1 MELSSDLISQFAK
14 VTKPEEKPS
23 EGKIVNG
30 TAVAYEGTI
39 YVRLDGSDQLTPV
52 ISSTAGMKSGDRV
65 TVMIKDH
72 SATVTGNT
80 SDPSASSGDLSD
92 TNDIVDQI
100 GNQISEFEIV
110 IADKVSV
117 KEFDAEKARI
127 DDLVAE
133 NVTIKDKL
141 TATEA
146 DIGELTADNVTINE
160 KLTAAEADIENLE
173 ATKISADIADL
184 KYATIENLEATN
196 ADIHNLEA
204 DYGDFKVLT
213 TGKFEATEADI
224 QDLEVKKLS
233 AEEAELKYA
242 NIDFSNIGKAAI
254 EEFFSKSGMIS
265 DLVVGEGT
273 ITGKLVGV
281 TIVGDLI
288 EGGTVKADKLVV
300 QGSDG
305 LYYKLNVS
313 GETVAAE
320 QTEYN
325 SLNGSIITAKSVT
338 AEKISVKDLVAFGA
352 TIGGF
357 HITDSAI
364 YSGVKES
371 VDNTTRGTYLDDEGQ
386 FAIGDSKNFLKY
398 YKASDGTYKLEV
410 SAGSIRFGVKG
421 ESVEDV
427 VNDVKEN
434 AITSSVEEFYLSNS
448 PTSLS
453 EGSWSATQ
461 PTWTQGKYIWR
472 RTMITYGDGRTE
484 YSPNQNGV
492 CITGNTG
499 ATGADGGDGKGIS
512 SITNYYLA
520 TSSSSGVTVST
531 SGWTT
536 TVQSVSS
543 SKKYLWNYEKI
554 TYTDNTTSSTDP
566 CIIGAYGDSGS
577 DGSSGKDGVGISNIT
592 EYYQVSTS
600 NSTAPTTWQT
610 TVPTLTATNKYLWNY
625 EKIQYTN
632 NNSEE
637 TAKRVIGVYGDKGA
651 TGATGP
657 QGPAGVGISTVTEYY
672 ALSTSTSSVPTSWQT
687 TVPTLT
693 ATNKYLWNYEKI
705 TKTDGNSIETSKRII
720 GVYGDKGATGGT
732 GATGNGISSITNY
745 YLTTSAGSGV
755 TTATSGW
762 STAPTA
768 TTTTNKYMW
777 NYEKITYTNGNS
789 INTTP
794 HIIGTHGATG
804 ATGPAGVSVSSVDV
818 QYYLSTSSTSLSG
831 GSWSTDAPTWVD
843 GKYMWSKTVTKLS
856 NGTTKESDPVC
867 ITGAKGSTGSTGS
880 TGATGTGISSITEE
894 YYLSTSKTTQ
904 TGGSWVITPP
914 TWSSGKY
921 MWTRSKIV
929 YTNPASTKYTTPVCD
944 SSWEAVNEVEVGGRN
959 YYSKNT
965 VFDSFNGT
973 VDGVSKKHTVIKD
986 YNDCE
991 NGFYM
996 VGVKDGNGTVRF
1008 EKVINSNGYWTVSFE
1023 IRGSQSVSI
1032 HVYVDL
1038 CDRGNFYVTTT
1049 SDNTWKKIE
1058 LNFEIDNYTSDE
1070 YNFLDFSNMSW
1081 AHFYIRNIKVEKGSK
1096 ATDWTPA
1103 PEDMATSD
1111 DISNVQDSLDDANDR
1126 IDSSEARID
1135 LLNDTIAHLVTDEDG
1150 QTLME
1155 QTSTGWRFNIGALQS
1170 QVNDTA
1176 ASVDQVEKDL
1186 TTTNSL
1192 INKANDLIEDISEKT
1207 AYINMATDDSGSPCI
1222 ELGKSGNPFKLRITN
1237 TSIDFMQD
1245 SAKIAYITNRQL
1257 YIQSS
1262 VVTDEMKIG
1271 VNGGFIWKKRANGN
1285 LGLSWESD

>member
-92 TNDIVDQI
+92 TNDKVDQI

-499 ATGADGGDGKGIS
+499 ATGADGSDGKGVS

-577 DGSSGKDGVGISNIT
+577 DGSSGKDGVGISSIT

-625 EKIQYTN
+625 EKVQYTN

-651 TGATGP
+651 TGATG
-657 QGPAGVGISTVTEYY
+657 
-672 ALSTSTSSVPTSWQT
+672 
-687 TVPTLT
+687 
-693 ATNKYLWNYEKI
+693 
-705 TKTDGNSIETSKRII
+705 
-720 GVYGDKGATGGT
+720 
-732 GATGNGISSITNY
+732 ATGNGVKSSAVTY
-745 YLTTSAGSGV
+745 QASTSGTTIPTGSWVTSIPSVAAGSYLWTRTV
-755 TTATSGW
+755 
-762 STAPTA
+762 
-768 TTTTNKYMW
+768 
-777 NYEKITYTNGNS
+777 ITYTNGS
-789 INTTP
+789 TTTSYSVGRM
-794 HIIGTHGATG
+794 GTNGTNG
-804 ATGPAGVSVSSVDV
+804 SAGKGVKSTAITYQAHSS
-818 QYYLSTSSTSLSG
+818 QTS
-831 GSWSTDAPTWVD
+831 APT
-843 GKYMWSKTVTKLS
+843 
-856 NGTTKESDPVC
+856 GTW
-867 ITGAKGSTGSTGS
+867 A
-880 TGATGTGISSITEE
+880 SSIPT
-894 YYLSTSKTTQ
+894 LSTSKPYLWTRT
-904 TGGSWVITPP
+904 VITY
-914 TWSSGKY
+914 TDNTTSTSYSVSS
-921 MWTRSKIV
+921 TLESF
-929 YTNPASTKYTTPVCD
+929 
-944 SSWEAVNEVEVGGRN
+944 EVGGRN
-959 YYSKNT
+959 YFSCLGE
-965 VFDSFNGT
+965 D
-973 VDGVSKKHTVIKD
+973 VDG
-986 YNDCE
+986 
-991 NGFYM
+991 
-996 VGVKDGNGTVRF
+996 DGNGGKAFNGNKEYTLDDYQNVGSFTPFYNLTVPMSTF
-1008 EKVINSNGYWTVSFE
+1008 VGKECVLSFDVISPNGSTPISVYNSNSSPRYLMSVSGIVSPISTTWTKQKLNITVTDRGTSTSYSEKTSNKIEIYCSGKMGCKVRNVKFE
-1023 IRGSQSVSI
+1023 I
-1032 HVYVDL
+1032 
-1038 CDRGNFYVTTT
+1038 GN
-1049 SDNTWKKIE
+1049 
-1058 LNFEIDNYTSDE
+1058 
-1070 YNFLDFSNMSW
+1070 
-1081 AHFYIRNIKVEKGSK
+1081 K

-1103 PEDMATSD
+1103 PEDMATSE
-1111 DISNVQDSLDDANDR
+1111 DISNVQDSIDETNDR
-1126 IDSSEARID
+1126 IDSSEAKIE
-1135 LLNDTIAHLVTDEDG
+1135 LLNDSISTLVKDANGES
-1150 QTLME
+1150 LME
-1155 QTSTGWRFNIGALQS
+1155 QTSTGWTFNIGSLQNQINDAANS
-1170 QVNDTA
+1170 VN
-1176 ASVDQVEKDL
+1176 QVEKDL
-1186 TTTNSL
+1186 ANTTAL
-1192 INKANDLIEDISEKT
+1192 VNKANSLLNDVTAKT
-1207 AYINMATDDSGSPCI
+1207 AYINMATDESGSPCI

-1245 SAKIAYITNRQL
+1245 SAKIAYITNKQL